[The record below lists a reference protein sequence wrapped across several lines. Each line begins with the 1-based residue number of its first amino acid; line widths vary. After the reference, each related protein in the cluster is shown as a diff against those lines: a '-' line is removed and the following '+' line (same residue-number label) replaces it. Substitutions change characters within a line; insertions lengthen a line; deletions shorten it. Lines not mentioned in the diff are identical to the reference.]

1 MTLQERL
8 TRLNQKLQEN
18 DPGRRS
24 AISTFPALPAP
35 APAPETHCAA
45 LQPEDLQASNVQFA
59 LKMSEMEDTDAL
71 MQQATSALSARE
83 MANVQLRRE
92 LLQVEGAHGQVTKEE
107 TATTQRTTHYQNF
120 PLRISWQGD
129 FCSNLHPADL
139 RQPGANRSRCIV
151 AATMSHL

>member
-8 TRLNQKLQEN
+8 TRLNQKLQDN

-24 AISTFPALPAP
+24 AINTFPALPAP
-35 APAPETHCAA
+35 APAPALTAA
-45 LQPEDLQASNVQFA
+45 LQPEDLQASNVQFV
-59 LKMSEMEDTDAL
+59 LKMSEMEDTDVL

-92 LLQVEGAHGQVTKEE
+92 LLQVEGEHGQVTKEE
-107 TATTQRTTHYQNF
+107 TATTQRTTHNQNY

-129 FCSNLHPADL
+129 FCSNLHPA
-139 RQPGANRSRCIV
+139 GANRSRCVV